1 MTNKI
6 REYDVLGIGLGPANL
21 SIAIAL
27 EEQAQDNQLSYCF
40 LEQKSQF
47 EWHGGM
53 LLDGTRMQIS
63 CLKDLVTLRNPMSP
77 YTFVNY
83 LHTHNRLN
91 SFINLG
97 SQHPSRIEFNDYL
110 AWVAKQFDALVHYG
124 QRVIDIQPIEE
135 EGEITKVKVI
145 ATNIHGE
152 KTVRI
157 ARNLILGMGGMP
169 KLPEQF
175 QGFEHDNVLH
185 SSHYKT
191 WSESTKDLP
200 EHPKIAVVGAGQSA
214 AEIFV
219 DLCNRYE
226 DGEVHMINR
235 RFALHPADDS
245 PFVNEIFDPE
255 FTDHIY
261 SREEAERKDILNHFS
276 ATNYSVVDME
286 ELHAIY
292 ERLYLQKVTGKGQ
305 HKYLRCHDIQETGEK
320 EQKIALRLSDR
331 VNHQQNWQ
339 DYDAVILATGYR
351 YDEFHQML
359 NHMQPLMTSS
369 PVERSYRLPMKDQ
382 CSVNVFLQGCCESS
396 HGLSDTLLSVLAV
409 RSKEIV
415 DALLE
420 QKSSLHDEKM
430 SA

>member
-1 MTNKI
+1 MTKKI

-27 EEQAQDNQLSYCF
+27 EEQAQKSQLSYCF
-40 LEQKSQF
+40 LEQKPQF

-53 LLDGTRMQIS
+53 LLDGTHMQIS

-83 LHTHNRLN
+83 LHAHDRLN
-91 SFINLG
+91 TFINLG

-110 AWVAKQFDALVHYG
+110 TWVAKQFDSVVHYS

-135 EGEITKVKVI
+135 DGEVTKVKVTSSN
-145 ATNIHGE
+145 ANGE

-157 ARNLILGMGGMP
+157 TKSLILGMGGMP
-169 KLPEQF
+169 KLPKQF
-175 QGFEHDNVLH
+175 EGLTNSNVLH
-185 SSHYKT
+185 SSQYKR
-191 WSESTKDLP
+191 WRESINDLSAQ
-200 EHPKIAVVGAGQSA
+200 PKIAVIGGGQSA

-219 DLCNRYE
+219 DMCNRYE
-226 DGEVHMINR
+226 EGEVHMINR

-255 FTDHIY
+255 FTDHVY
-261 SREEAERKDILNHFS
+261 SSEHTERQTILKHFS

-286 ELHAIY
+286 ELNAIY
-292 ERLYLQKVTGKGQ
+292 ERLYLQQVTGKGR
-305 HKYLRCHDIQETGEK
+305 HKYLRCHEIQETGEK
-320 EQKIALRLSDR
+320 GQQVSLRFNDKI
-331 VNHQQNWQ
+331 NNQQNWQ

-351 YDEFHQML
+351 YDEFNQML
-359 NHMQPLMTSS
+359 NNMKPLMSES
-369 PVERSYRLPMKDQ
+369 PVERSYRLPMKDN
-382 CSVNVFLQGCCESS
+382 CHVNVFLQGCCESS

-420 QKSSLHDEKM
+420 HKAPLSKEKM